1 MQVGVPSSRIPTW
14 LSTSA
19 SSSIVVPLGPI
30 GVTGCTCQVV
40 GPLWAQGLGKK
51 VYAFWTAPET
61 SQIRR
66 ILIGDPVCLCGL
78 ALSDVEG
85 FALIRL
91 LQIFHTGDDYRSS
104 CAKKDP
110 S

>member
-1 MQVGVPSSRIPTW
+1 MF
-14 LSTSA
+14 
-19 SSSIVVPLGPI
+19 
-30 GVTGCTCQVV
+30 TCQVA
-40 GPLWAQGLGKK
+40 GSGSGQEGAG
-51 VYAFWTAPET
+51 FWTAPET
-61 SQIRR
+61 SKIRR

-91 LQIFHTGDDYRSS
+91 LQIFHTGDDYRNS